1 MPKILIKEVDS
12 TLASAEAALSHTVYI
27 PGRAAKA
34 TGPVMCY
41 SESALKE
48 LAIEKGLETG
58 SIAFAL
64 ATILLNQGI
73 YVLYEGFAEEGP
85 TAETW
90 DRLKDKANYDI
101 RFLCAGD
108 FANTESNKAHL
119 QDMINCAAS
128 RGDCVALLDHALT
141 MNPSQEVGSIYRLLV
156 TEPANFKDNP
166 AAYFVRNNTYA
177 AVEGEEAP
185 DFVANYYYVSAA
197 VGGATLYFALTE
209 KPDDWD
215 TKYNTYFI
223 ATAVYEAAVVGDT
236 WAENT
241 YYVKEDAPNTTVA
254 SVREYF
260 SGLTNGAFAAAFTP
274 WFVTKNAKFTNGAEE
289 ISLPA
294 SFGYLSAYATAV
306 KNYNEYEAIAGSA
319 RGLIDLMYEPT
330 IKYTSAECEML
341 QARATEYEVDLDH
354 PEDNVGVAINP
365 IAYVRP
371 FGYIVWGNR
380 TLTNNNGATKATAFL
395 NVRNLISTVK
405 KRLYDTAR
413 KYTFELNSEVLWT
426 RFSND
431 ITPLLDD
438 MVSGNGLVGY
448 RFNRVATKQK
458 ARLKARLTIIPI
470 EAVEDFDLTIELTDS
485 LDVTEQ

>member
-27 PGRAAKA
+27 PGRAAEA

-48 LAIEKGLETG
+48 IKGLDTG

-73 YVLYEGFAEEGP
+73 YVLYEGFTGEGP
-85 TAETW
+85 TEDTW

-108 FANTESNKAHL
+108 FANTENNKAHL
-119 QDMINCAAS
+119 QDMINCAAV

-141 MNPSQEVGSIYRLLV
+141 MDPPQETENIYRLLV
-156 TEPANFKDNP
+156 TKPGNFDEDP
-166 AAYFVRNNTYA
+166 TAYFVRKDTYT

-185 DFVANYYYVSAA
+185 NFVANYYYVSAT
-197 VGGATLYFALTE
+197 VGSATLYFVLTE
-209 KPDDWD
+209 KPSDWD
-215 TKYNTYFI
+215 TKYNTYFV
-223 ATAVYEAAVVGDT
+223 ATTVYETADAGAS

-241 YYVKEDAPNTTVA
+241 YYAEEAVPNTTVA

-289 ISLPA
+289 VSLPA

-306 KNYNEYEAIAGSA
+306 KNYNEYEAMAGSA

-341 QARATEYEVDLDH
+341 QARATKYEVDLDH

-371 FGYIVWGNR
+371 FGYIIWGNR
-380 TLTNNNGATKATAFL
+380 TLTNNSGATKATAFL